1 MRVAFL
7 AAPLLALASPA
18 MAQSTPAVQVPPE
31 LTSAETMNKLGNIM
45 QALPDMLLDMKVG
58 EVQAAAEGRKPTSA
72 EKRMTVRDM
81 GRRDDPNFERNLKQQ
96 VAQARPMM
104 EASMKALV
112 AALPQMMGGLQ
123 QAAEAAKRASTNLP
137 SPTYPKR

>member
-1 MRVAFL
+1 MAQPP
-7 AAPLLALASPA
+7 AAPI
-18 MAQSTPAVQVPPE
+18 QVPSE
-31 LTSAETMNKLGNIM
+31 LSDPATINKLGNAV
-45 QALPDMLLDMKVG
+45 QALPGVLLDLKVG
-58 EVQAAAEGRKPTSA
+58 ELQAALEGRRATAA

-96 VAQARPMM
+96 VAQAGPML

-123 QAAEAAKRASTNLP
+123 QAADAAKRAGANMP